1 MDRNV
6 SNHEIGRGIANG
18 ITLWGIEGMAPLSEK
33 EEDVARKFLAGE
45 ISQEEFRIAFLK
57 AAGLEL

>member
-1 MDRNV
+1 MERNLSKKEIDRV
-6 SNHEIGRGIANG
+6 IANG
-18 ITLWGIEGMAPLSEK
+18 NTIWGIEGLAPLSEK